1 MGSLMRVARFLFV
14 NFLYICENYSI
25 MENKITYA
33 EAMAEIERI
42 LAKFRSE
49 EMSVDDLA
57 ADVKR
62 ATELIAVCRER
73 LHKAEEDVKK
83 VLE

>member
-1 MGSLMRVARFLFV
+1 
-14 NFLYICENYSI
+14 
-25 MENKITYA
+25 MENKVTYA
-33 EAMAEIERI
+33 EAMAEIEKI

-57 ADVKR
+57 ADVRR
-62 ATELIAVCRER
+62 ATELIELCRQR

>member
-1 MGSLMRVARFLFV
+1 MLIFYIFV
-14 NFLYICENYSI
+14 CTFIITL

-42 LAKFRSE
+42 LSKFRSE

-57 ADVKR
+57 ADVRR
-62 ATELIAVCRER
+62 ATELIALCRER

>member
-1 MGSLMRVARFLFV
+1 
-14 NFLYICENYSI
+14 
-25 MENKITYA
+25 METLAEMEKKITYA

>member
-1 MGSLMRVARFLFV
+1 
-14 NFLYICENYSI
+14 

-33 EAMAEIERI
+33 GAMAEIERI

-57 ADVKR
+57 ADVQR
-62 ATELIAVCRER
+62 ATELIAFCRER

-83 VLE
+83 VLG

>member
-1 MGSLMRVARFLFV
+1 
-14 NFLYICENYSI
+14 

-57 ADVKR
+57 TDVKR
-62 ATELIAVCRER
+62 ATELIEICRER
-73 LHKAEEDVKK
+73 LHKAEEDVKR

>member
-1 MGSLMRVARFLFV
+1 MDNEL
-14 NFLYICENYSI
+14 
-25 MENKITYA
+25 TYA
-33 EAMAEIERI
+33 GAMAEIEKI

-57 ADVKR
+57 ADVRR
-62 ATELIAVCRER
+62 ATELRELCRQR

>member
-1 MGSLMRVARFLFV
+1 MATRKKEPA
-14 NFLYICENYSI
+14 YE
-25 MENKITYA
+25 

-57 ADVKR
+57 AQVKR
-62 ATELIAVCRER
+62 ATELIALCKER
-73 LHKAEEDVKK
+73 LLKAEEEVKK
-83 VLE
+83 VLES